1 MPDRIIRDELLTSER
16 YWNVSDEA
24 KLLYIHLLIS
34 ADDTARYTGK
44 NFSLRTRC
52 FPGRSMEANRME
64 TLLTELVDQDLIR
77 LYEVDKERFVF
88 IPRFKQRLR
97 FINSKYPEPPNQI
110 NDLVIEKTVLS
121 QSKDSPKPSLS
132 QQKRSEEKRSEE
144 KRSKDI
150 TPVGVSDSIFQDYLK
165 IRKAKK
171 SPWTPTAQKLMENE
185 AKKAGISLQDAMEM
199 CCARGWV
206 GFKAEWANSQNP
218 VSKKEDDKSW
228 MFSNQ
233 GIEAKAQ
240 ELGVNSY
247 GVANHHQL
255 KEKILFV
262 MAKKASE

>member
-52 FPGRSMEANRME
+52 FPGRSMEAVRME

-77 LYEVDKERFVF
+77 LYEVDRERYVF

-121 QSKDSPKPSLS
+121 QTKDSPKSSSS
-132 QQKRSEEKRSEE
+132 QQKRREEKRSEE
-144 KRSKDI
+144 KLSKDI
-150 TPVGVSDSIFQDYLK
+150 TPIGVSESIFKDYLEV
-165 IRKAKK
+165 RKAKK
-171 SPWTPTAQKLMENE
+171 AKWTETALKGLQRE
-185 AKKAGISLQDAMEM
+185 ADKAKMTLEQVMQL
-199 CCARGWV
+199 CCERNWV
-206 GFKAEWANSQNP
+206 GFKAEWANSQHP
-218 VSKKEDDKSW
+218 VSKQVDDKSW
-228 MFSNQ
+228 QFSNE
-233 GIEAKAQ
+233 GIVAKAN
-240 ELGVNSY
+240 ELGLRSEGLSY
-247 GVANHHQL
+247 QQL
-255 KEKILFV
+255 KDKCLYV
-262 MAKKASE
+262 MTNKALQ

>member
-52 FPGRSMEANRME
+52 FPGRSMESNRME

-110 NDLVIEKTVLS
+110 NDLVIEKPVLS
-121 QSKDSPKPSLS
+121 QSKDSRKSSLS

-144 KRSKDI
+144 KLSKDI
-150 TPVGVSDSIFQDYLK
+150 TPVGVSDSVFNDYLK
-165 IRKAKK
+165 IRKAQKK
-171 SPWTPTAQKLMENE
+171 PWTSTAQKLMETE
-185 AKKAGISLQDAMEM
+185 CKKAGISLQEAMEM
-199 CCARGWV
+199 CCARGWI
-206 GFKAEWANSQNP
+206 GFKAEWASSQNP
-218 VSKKEDDKSW
+218 VSQKVDDKAW
-228 MFSNQ
+228 MFSDE
-233 GIEAKAQ
+233 GIVAKAN
-240 ELGVNSY
+240 ELGVHSMGLTY
-247 GVANHHQL
+247 HQL
-255 KEKILFV
+255 KEKCLLV
-262 MAKKASE
+262 MAKKAMQ

>member
-52 FPGRSMEANRME
+52 FPGRSMEAIRME

-77 LYEVDKERFVF
+77 LYEVDKERYVF

-121 QSKDSPKPSLS
+121 QSKDSPKSSSS

-150 TPVGVSDSIFQDYLK
+150 TPVGVSDSVFNDYLK
-165 IRKAKK
+165 IRKAQKK
-171 SPWTPTAQKLMENE
+171 PWTATAQKLMEGE
-185 AKKAGISLQDAMEM
+185 AKKAGITLQQAMEL

-206 GFKAEWANSQNP
+206 GFKAEWANGKDI
-218 VSKKEDDKSW
+218 VSKQADDKSW

-233 GIEAKAQ
+233 GIEAKAK

-247 GVANHHQL
+247 GVANHAQL

-262 MAKKASE
+262 MTQKALQ

>member
-52 FPGRSMEANRME
+52 FPGRSMEAIRME

-110 NDLVIEKTVLS
+110 NDLVIEKTVS
-121 QSKDSPKPSLS
+121 GQTKDSLKTSSS
-132 QQKRSEEKRSEE
+132 QQKRREVKRSEEKL
-144 KRSKDI
+144 SKDI
-150 TPVGVSDSIFQDYLK
+150 TPVGVSESIFKDYLEV
-165 IRKAKK
+165 RKAKK
-171 SPWTPTAQKLMENE
+171 AKWTETALKGLLRE
-185 AKKAGISLQDAMEM
+185 ADKAKMSLQEVMQL
-199 CCARGWV
+199 CCERNWV
-206 GFKAEWANSQNP
+206 GFKAEWASKDSVSQK
-218 VSKKEDDKSW
+218 SDDKSW
-228 MFSNQ
+228 MFSND
-233 GIEAKAQ
+233 GILAKAN
-240 ELGVNSY
+240 ELGLRSEGLSY
-247 GVANHHQL
+247 QQL
-255 KEKILFV
+255 KDKCLYV
-262 MAKKASE
+262 MTNKALQ

>member
-52 FPGRSMEANRME
+52 FPGRSMESVRME

-110 NDLVIEKTVLS
+110 NDLVIQKTDLS
-121 QSKDSPKPSLS
+121 QAKDIPKTGSS
-132 QQKRSEEKRSEE
+132 QQKRREEKRSEE
-144 KRSKDI
+144 NRSKDI
-150 TPVGVSDSIFQDYLK
+150 TPVGVSDTVFNDYLK
-165 IRKAKK
+165 IRKAQKK
-171 SPWTPTAQKLMENE
+171 PWTSTAQKLMENE
-185 AKKAGISLQDAMEM
+185 AKKAGISLQDAMEI
-199 CCARGWV
+199 CCARGWI
-206 GFKAEWANSQNP
+206 GFKAEWASKDSVSQK
-218 VSKKEDDKSW
+218 SDDKSW
-228 MFSNQ
+228 QFSNQ
-233 GIEAKAQ
+233 GIEAKAK
-240 ELGVNSY
+240 ELGVNDY
-247 GVANHHQL
+247 GIANHQQL
-255 KEKILFV
+255 KDKILLV
-262 MAKKASE
+262 MAKKAME